1 MMAMVLFIIL
11 GYYMNRELN
20 NKNIYLISQDG
31 LIMFFSVFLES
42 FLVLV
47 LSVPEGLPLIL
58 SLSMTK
64 CSEILKSKNIVV
76 RRMETCYVVGCI

>member
-1 MMAMVLFIIL
+1 MAMVLFIIL

-58 SLSMTK
+58 SLLLLLLL
-64 CSEILKSKNIVV
+64 I
-76 RRMETCYVVGCI
+76 